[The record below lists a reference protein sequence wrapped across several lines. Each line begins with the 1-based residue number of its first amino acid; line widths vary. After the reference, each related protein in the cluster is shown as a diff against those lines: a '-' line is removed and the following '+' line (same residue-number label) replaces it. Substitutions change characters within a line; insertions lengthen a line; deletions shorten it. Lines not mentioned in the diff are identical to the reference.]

1 MDDSPRVTVL
11 GTGAMG
17 YGMAVSLLRAGLE
30 TVVWNRTR
38 VKAESLAP
46 LGAKVAD
53 DPASAVH
60 GADVVITTL
69 FDADADA
76 AVMAEAL
83 PAMAAGAV
91 WVQSSTVGATGAL
104 RLAALADEH
113 GVAFVD
119 APVLGTRKPALA
131 GRLVVLASG
140 PPEVRPRLER
150 VFEAIGER
158 TVWVADE
165 PGPASRLKLV
175 ANAWIATLTAG
186 VAQSIALAQAWGLD
200 PQQFLDAIDGGQP
213 DSPYAHVKGAAML
226 SGDFDPQFE
235 LAGLN
240 KDLALIAAD
249 ARTAGV
255 PTELVDALAHAYA
268 TAAGTGAPR
277 DIAAVVDAF
286 RPNRVEWPL
295 EPPPAS

>member
-1 MDDSPRVTVL
+1 M
-11 GTGAMG
+11 
-17 YGMAVSLLRAGLE
+17 RAD
-30 TVVWNRTR
+30 RR
-38 VKAESLAP
+38 RSAP
-46 LGAKVAD
+46 GC
-53 DPASAVH
+53 
-60 GADVVITTL
+60 
-69 FDADADA
+69 
-76 AVMAEAL
+76 
-83 PAMAAGAV
+83 
-91 WVQSSTVGATGAL
+91 
-104 RLAALADEH
+104 
-113 GVAFVD
+113 
-119 APVLGTRKPALA
+119 
-131 GRLVVLASG
+131 
-140 PPEVRPRLER
+140 ER

-235 LAGLN
+235 LAGLS